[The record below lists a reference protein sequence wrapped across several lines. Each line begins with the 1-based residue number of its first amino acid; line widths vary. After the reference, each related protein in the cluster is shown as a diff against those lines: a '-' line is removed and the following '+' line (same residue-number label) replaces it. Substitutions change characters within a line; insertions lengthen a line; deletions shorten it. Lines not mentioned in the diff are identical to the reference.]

1 MTSPQPIRDLILA
14 VPSPLEELAD
24 DRLRAAGLRML
35 LKRDDLVHPDLPGN
49 KWRKLKHNLAAAA
62 AGNFHTLLTFG
73 GAFSKQILA
82 TAAAGHHFGFNTVGV
97 VRGEEHVPL
106 NPLLARAAE
115 LGMSL
120 TYVDRDRYRRRTEPA
135 FLRRLRR
142 EFGPHYVIPAGGA
155 NREGVRGCAEL
166 PGEITSAYDV
176 ICVSSG
182 TGCTLAGV
190 GIGLPAG
197 RTAIGFASLR
207 GDFLTGDVTAL
218 QREYGRTTQN
228 WTVNTEFP
236 FGGFARRPPELL
248 DFLTDFR
255 DRHGITLDAVY
266 EAKMMAGI
274 VELAGRGHWQ
284 PGTTLVAVLG

>member
-1 MTSPQPIRDLILA
+1 VTSPQPIRDLILG
-14 VPSPLEELAD
+14 VPTPVEELVD

-35 LKRDDLVHPDLPGN
+35 LKRDDLLHPDLPGN

-82 TAAAGHHFGFNTVGV
+82 TAAAGRHFGFTTIGV

-106 NPLLARAAE
+106 NPMLARAAE

-120 TYVDRDRYRRRTEPA
+120 TYVDRARYRRRTEPA

-142 EFGPHYVIPAGGA
+142 EFGPHFVIPAGGA
-155 NREGVRGCAEL
+155 NREGVRGCVEL
-166 PGEITSAYDV
+166 PEEITDAYDV
-176 ICVSSG
+176 ICCSSG

-190 GIGLPAG
+190 ALGLPAG
-197 RTAIGFASLR
+197 RTAIGFAALK
-207 GDFLTGDVTAL
+207 GDFLAGDVAAL
-218 QREYGRTTQN
+218 QHAYGRTSRN
-228 WTVNTEFP
+228 WSVETAFP

-248 DFLTDFR
+248 DFVADFR
-255 DRHGITLDAVY
+255 DRHGIALDTVY

-274 VELAGRGHWQ
+274 VDLAARGRWA